1 MDCNRRD
8 REMAMVESCPRDK
21 GQRLDGN
28 MTTLLVS
35 NMSNDTLCG
44 KVNPM
49 TLNDLGL
56 PQGEIGVSLT
66 HSPPRLQ
73 DFDLYRQ
80 LLYV

>member
-1 MDCNRRD
+1 
-8 REMAMVESCPRDK
+8 MAMVESCPRDR
-21 GQRLDGN
+21 GQRLDSD

-35 NMSNDTLCG
+35 NMGNDTLCG

-66 HSPPRLQ
+66 QIPLSPSEKFWNEIGTNLEQ
-73 DFDLYRQ
+73 NF
-80 LLYV
+80 